1 MKANSMTVTVAR
13 VANHIRERYGGSID
27 KDDLRIVL
35 SEYGVNQQADLY
47 VSKMLGWSYLYYDHK
62 ADLYRLTDESK
73 QTATI
78 ALTVPRLNANEIYR
92 DLVQRYAGYAGVI
105 EIGEVKNDE

>member
-1 MKANSMTVTVAR
+1 MHSNSMTVTVAR

-47 VSKMLGWSYLYYDHK
+47 VNKMLTWSYLYYDHR

-78 ALTVPRLNANEIYR
+78 MLTVPRLNASEIYR
-92 DLVQRYAGYAGVI
+92 DLAQRYAGYSGVI
-105 EIGEVKNDE
+105 EIGEAQNNG

>member
-1 MKANSMTVTVAR
+1 MKPNSMTVTVAR
-13 VANHIRERYGGSID
+13 VARHIRQRYGGSIS

-35 SEYGVNQQADLY
+35 SEHGVNQQADLY
-47 VSKMLGWSYLYYDHK
+47 ISKMLTWSYLYYDHK

-78 ALTVPRLNANEIYR
+78 TLTVPRLNANEIYR
-92 DLVQRYAGYAGVI
+92 DLVQRYAGYSGVI
-105 EIGEVKNDE
+105 EVGEAQNDG

>member
-1 MKANSMTVTVAR
+1 MKPNSMTVTVAR
-13 VANHIRERYGGSID
+13 VARHIQQRYGGSIG

-47 VSKMLGWSYLYYDHK
+47 ISKMLAWSYLYYDHR

-78 ALTVPRLNANEIYR
+78 TLTVPRLNANEIYR
-92 DLVQRYAGYAGVI
+92 DLVQRYAGYVGVI
-105 EIGEVKNDE
+105 EIGEAQSDE

>member
-1 MKANSMTVTVAR
+1 MKPNSMTVTVAR
-13 VANHIRERYGGSID
+13 VARHIRQRYGGSIG
-27 KDDLRIVL
+27 KEDLMIAL
-35 SEYGVNQQADLY
+35 SEYGVNQQSVLY
-47 VSKMLGWSYLYYDHK
+47 ISKMLTWSYLYYDHK

-92 DLVQRYAGYAGVI
+92 DLVQRYAGYSGVI
-105 EIGEVKNDE
+105 EIGEVQSND

>member
-1 MKANSMTVTVAR
+1 MKPNSMTVTVAR
-13 VANHIRERYGGSID
+13 VANHIRQRYGGSIG
-27 KDDLRIVL
+27 KEDLMIVL

-47 VSKMLGWSYLYYDHK
+47 VSKMLTWSYLYYDHR
-62 ADLYRLTDESK
+62 ADLYQLTDESK

-78 ALTVPRLNANEIYR
+78 TLTVPRLNANEIYR

-105 EIGEVKNDE
+105 EIGEVQNDE